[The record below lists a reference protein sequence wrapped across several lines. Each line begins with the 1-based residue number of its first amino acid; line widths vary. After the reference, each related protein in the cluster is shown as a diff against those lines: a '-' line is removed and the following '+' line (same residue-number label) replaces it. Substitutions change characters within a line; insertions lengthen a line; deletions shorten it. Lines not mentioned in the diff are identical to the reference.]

1 MHSQAT
7 CVPTECCPMT
17 DSPSNPF
24 FSTMPRCPACGEY
37 VVAAQASEFIDTG
50 EIRHH
55 RTCDDCGQA
64 FSTTVTLD

>member
-1 MHSQAT
+1 MHIQAK
-7 CVPTECCPMT
+7 CVPAECVPMT
-17 DSPSNPF
+17 GSPANPF
-24 FSTMPRCPACGEY
+24 LSTMPRCPACGEY

-55 RTCDDCGQA
+55 WTCDDCGQA

>member
-1 MHSQAT
+1 MHIQNACSQ
-7 CVPTECCPMT
+7 
-17 DSPSNPF
+17 SRPF
-24 FSTMPRCPACGEY
+24 FSTMPCCPACGES

-55 RTCDDCGQA
+55 WLCDDCGQA

>member
-1 MHSQAT
+1 MHIQAT
-7 CVPTECCPMT
+7 CFPTECCPMT

-55 RTCDDCGQA
+55 WTCDDCGQA

>member
-1 MHSQAT
+1 MHIQAKCSQAT
-7 CVPTECCPMT
+7 S
-17 DSPSNPF
+17 SPSNPF
-24 FSTMPRCPACGEY
+24 FSTMPRCPACSEY

-55 RTCDDCGQA
+55 WTCDDCGQA

>member
-1 MHSQAT
+1 MHMMHILTT
-7 CVPTECCPMT
+7 CGPAASS
-17 DSPSNPF
+17 DPF
-24 FSTMPRCPACGEY
+24 SSTMPRCPSCGEY

-55 RTCDDCGQA
+55 WACDDCGQA